1 MNKIILLVSLAL
13 CWVNLQARQ
22 PAQTKSPAKSKQLSS
37 RSNCSP
43 ATKQID
49 QDINNVRARLLNGGD
64 VWWDLQRGRYV
75 VPKVVPGSGRPEVS
89 SIFAGAVWVGG
100 YDPAGALKLMAQTYR
115 SPTRN
120 DCWPGPL
127 TELGETNAAECIK
140 WDQFFRVY
148 GADITL
154 LISRWNQA
162 KREGRTEL
170 TEAEIPEDVLY
181 WPAKGNPF
189 FERRYNFALPDAR
202 QGLALF
208 YEENDNKIYEPHLG
222 EYPVI
227 DIRDCPKDI
236 YPDEMIFWIY
246 NDAGGIHT
254 NSNGDPIRME
264 VQVQAFG
271 FRTADELNDMTFQRY
286 KLINRAPQEIRDCYF
301 AMWIDP
307 DLGCFSDDYI
317 GCDTTFVKM
326 RPKRS
331 DTSQLYAVYRDLMYI
346 YNIDA
351 TDGSNGCNC
360 EQNVN
365 TYCNNIPILGVDY
378 FRGPLDE
385 FGDEIGMS
393 YFMYYNGRGLGGS
406 NPAATEDPTSALE
419 FYQYLTGRW
428 RDGSPLV
435 NGGIGYIPG
444 GGGTITRYAFP
455 GAPNDGQGWSM
466 CTGNAGEGDRRT
478 LQVSGPLR
486 LDPGAVNELI
496 IGIPWVPDQTYPC
509 PGLDE
514 LLKAD
519 QLCQDLFDNCFDIK
533 DGPTAPDVDF
543 VELDKEIVFLLS
555 NDPGSNNFNLG
566 YSEKGL
572 GIPPGYDSLYRF
584 EGYRI
589 YQVSGPD
596 VSLSDR
602 TIADPSL
609 VRELV
614 NFDLKNKVKILY
626 DWIGIKNPN
635 PSTTHPVVY
644 YPVEKVSGLDQ
655 GVRHSFSAKEDLFA
669 TGLDNSLINHKKYY
683 YIIVAYAYNNYQ
695 DYDVQ
700 NNFGQRMQYC
710 LGRLNVGATGD
721 GKPYVVTPRPQI
733 YEKVNSAYGEGIPV
747 TRVDGAGI
755 GGNFVRLQENVYD
768 RIITGGFDGKIDYIG
783 GSAPI
788 EVKIVN
794 PLKVKDGEYEIRFVD
809 ADPNNN
815 RLDPP
820 INWTLKNLADPSK
833 VIQSTGPIN
842 RFNEQIISSLGIS
855 VAMVQTEY
863 SDRDTR
869 GTNGI
874 VAGGLE
880 AAYKNPNGVKW
891 FIAQADFPIVGVDFI
906 KTALG
911 SPQHELDPLEQYSK
925 LGKDEYRGFWYPYKL
940 CVDTMPLTPVITNPA
955 NRTPSGQ
962 MRLDSLNNVD
972 IVFTS
977 DKSKWSRCV
986 VVESWNEN
994 NLDFGASGPE
1004 PNTGNDN
1011 FSLKTKASVGKYDR
1025 DGDGYADPDGE
1036 LDASGRPLTGMG
1048 WFPGYAV
1055 DVETGRRLNIF
1066 FGENTY
1072 YSDINPLVTPC
1083 ILNENIIGNDTL
1095 NLSNIGND
1103 LMWNPTDQ
1111 VFLEPSCGF
1120 TPGLS
1125 VLSLLFG
1132 GHHYIYVTK
1141 STYDSCRTL
1150 RTFLANNTNP
1160 GKRTGTALITRGI
1173 RDFITWTTMPL
1184 MAPGTKLDNLG
1195 SGETG
1200 LIPNEYKVSLRV
1212 DKPFIYSVGT
1222 NENNG
1227 HNMYTFKIDGK
1238 EAGLVASK
1246 EDFEN
1251 ALDNVNVVPN
1261 PYYGFSSYESGQFSN
1276 TVKISNLPP
1285 KCKVTIYSID
1295 GKFIKEYNRDE
1306 KPIRIVSEFR
1316 GATERQIGPDIEWDL
1331 TNFRGI
1337 PVSSGAYLIYIKE
1350 TDTGAEKIVKWF
1362 GVARKFDPSG
1372 L

>member
-1 MNKIILLVSLAL
+1 MKLSILKNTFLLLMLSLSICNTIGAKEPISL
-13 CWVNLQARQ
+13 KKGA
-22 PAQTKSPAKSKQLSS
+22 TKSTKLNP
-37 RSNCSP
+37 RSGDCAP

-64 VWWDLQRGRYV
+64 VWWDLQKGRYI
-75 VPKVVPGSGRPEVS
+75 VPKVVAGSGRPEVS
-89 SIFAGAVWVGG
+89 SLYAGAVWVGG

-115 SPTRN
+115 RPTQN

-127 TELGETNAAECIK
+127 TDLGETGADECQK

-148 GADITL
+148 GSDITE
-154 LISRWNQA
+154 LIKRWNQA

-181 WPAKGNPF
+181 WPAKGNQF
-189 FERRYNFALPDAR
+189 FERRYNFTLPDAR

-208 YEENDNKIYEPHLG
+208 YDENENKIYEPHLG

-227 DIRDCPKDI
+227 DIRDCPSNI
-236 YPDEMIFWIY
+236 YPDEMLFWIY

-271 FRTADELNDMTFQRY
+271 FQTADELNDMTFQRY

-307 DLGCFSDDYI
+307 DLGCFSDDFV
-317 GCDTTFVKM
+317 GCDTTFIKM
-326 RPKRS
+326 KTKRS
-331 DTSQLYAVYRDLMYI
+331 DTLQTYAVYRDLMYI

-360 EQNVN
+360 ENNVN
-365 TYCNNIPILGVDY
+365 TYCNNVPILGVDY

-385 FGDEIGMS
+385 FGDELGMS

-406 NPAATEDPTSALE
+406 NPAATEDPTSATE
-419 FYQYLTGRW
+419 FYQYLTGKW
-428 RDGSPLV
+428 RDGSPMV

-444 GGGTITRYAFP
+444 GGGTVTKYAFP
-455 GAPNDGQGWSM
+455 GAPDDGQGWSM
-466 CTGNAGEGDRRT
+466 CTANAGEGDRRT

-486 LDPGAVNELI
+486 LEPGAVNELI

-509 PGLDE
+509 PSLDE

-555 NDPGSNNFNLG
+555 NDPGSNNYNLG
-566 YSEKGL
+566 YFEKGL

-602 TIADPSL
+602 TVNDPSL
-609 VRELV
+609 VRELA
-614 NFDLKNKVKILY
+614 NFDLKNKITTLT

-635 PSTTHPVVY
+635 PSSTHPVVY
-644 YPVEKVSGLDQ
+644 YPVEKVVGQDE

-669 TGLDNSLINHKKYY
+669 LGLDNTLINHKKYY
-683 YIIVAYAYNNYQ
+683 YIAVAYAYNNYQ
-695 DYDVQ
+695 DYDVKD
-700 NNFGQRMQYC
+700 NFGQRMQYC

-721 GKPYVVTPRPQI
+721 GKPYVVIPRPQV
-733 YEKVNSAYGEGIPV
+733 YEKVNGVYGEGLPV
-747 TRVDGAGI
+747 TRWDGAGI
-755 GGNFVRLQENVYD
+755 GGNFVRLKENVYD
-768 RIITGGFDGKIDYIG
+768 QILTGSFNGKIDYQE

-809 ADPNNN
+809 SFPDNNK
-815 RLDPP
+815 LDPP
-820 INWTLKNLADPSK
+820 ITWILRDLADPTK
-833 VIQSTGPIN
+833 VIESTGPIN
-842 RFNEQIISSLGIS
+842 RFNEQIISELGIS

-863 SDRDTR
+863 SERDTR

-874 VAGGLE
+874 VAEGLE
-880 AAYKNPNGVKW
+880 ASYKNPNGVKW
-891 FIAQADFPIVGVDFI
+891 FLAQPDFPIVGVDFI

-911 SPQHELDPLEQYSK
+911 SPQHELDPLELYSK
-925 LGKDEYRGFWYPYKL
+925 LGKDDYRGFWYPYKL
-940 CVDTMPLTPVITNPA
+940 CVDTMPLTPVISTPA

-962 MRLDSLNNVD
+962 MKMDSLNNVD
-972 IVFTS
+972 IIFTA

-986 VVESWNEN
+986 VIESWNEN
-994 NLDFGASGPE
+994 NLDVFTGAKGPE

-1036 LDASGRPLTGMG
+1036 LDGSGKPLTGMG

-1066 FGENTY
+1066 FGENAFF
-1072 YSDINPLVTPC
+1072 SDINLLATPC
-1083 ILNENIIGNDTL
+1083 MTGQT
-1095 NLSNIGND
+1095 NIGHD

-1111 VFLEPSCGF
+1111 IFLDPACGLNNS
-1120 TPGLS
+1120 PLGL
-1125 VLSLLFG
+1125 VFG

-1150 RTFLANNTNP
+1150 RGFLANTTNP
-1160 GKRTGTALITRGI
+1160 GRRTGTALITRAI

-1184 MAPGTKLDNLG
+1184 MAAGTRLNSLG

-1200 LIPNEYKVSLRV
+1200 LIPNDYKVSLRV
-1212 DKPFIYSVGT
+1212 DKPYISYVGT
-1222 NENNG
+1222 NDNKG
-1227 HNMYTFKIDGK
+1227 HNMYTFKVEGK
-1238 EAGLVASK
+1238 SAGLIASK
-1246 EDFEN
+1246 EDFEK

-1276 TVKISNLPP
+1276 IVKISNLPA

-1306 KPIRIVSEFR
+1306 KPIKIISEFR

-1337 PVSSGAYLIYIKE
+1337 PISSGAYLIYIKE